1 MNKPLWGEGAQLE
14 GRQSFIS
21 LSWIPRG
28 HGHMRGPATAPLP
41 TSPAEFVNM
50 REPSMDMKS
59 VTDRAAQTLLWT
71 ELIRGG
77 PWGKGSGRLGVG
89 TDC

>member
-1 MNKPLWGEGAQLE
+1 MNQSLAGGQLE
-14 GRQSFIS
+14 GRRGLIF

-28 HGHMRGPATAPLP
+28 GTWAREARPQPSLP

-50 REPSMDMKS
+50 QEPSMDMKA

-77 PWGKGSGRLGVG
+77 PWGKGMGVG
-89 TDC
+89 TEC